1 MAHPQDMFQKYV
13 SSPNGYQMA
22 GADQQNQQQQQQH
35 PQQMHPGLGNMQSS
49 PGFSP
54 MDASGYPV
62 QMYHPQ
68 AYSQQQSPQQQPS
81 HMNYAPPQNMSYIP
95 NQNMQFQSPPNHVQ
109 YQRPPPQAHPA
120 MSHPGMIY
128 NNPAAAAMMSP
139 QTMQQQQQPQGMRP
153 MTAATAAAGNP
164 QFINTFSRPAN
175 GYAMP
180 AGAPMP
186 MNTYSSQHMQ
196 AMQQQPQ
203 QQQQQFMQAQAIPQQ
218 QPQSHQIS
226 RQQIPPQ
233 QQQFQQQFQQ
243 RPPSQQRQQQQSSRA
258 SARPKRSTRNTK
270 KKVTYDESSDD
281 EDDLAFLDEESEQS
295 EDSEFEDETVNHK
308 KKNKK
313 GAQATNATIEPDEV
327 VIIPIG
333 TKVFEKILDYRQNEE
348 TGEDQLLVKYKNMS
362 FHHVEWVPMERIEGE
377 HLGKHR
383 VKKFLQKWNQDG
395 QRGEVFKDHLKVD
408 RVIDEGELQDPTT
421 GENKIY
427 FLVKWNGLFYD
438 ASTWE
443 SEDDLREID
452 SEKIVEFHA
461 RRQIPQQKLADPPQR
476 PTPMVTPFQHYEKSP
491 EYRYGNELRS
501 YQLEGLNWLRFCYY
515 NYRSCILADEMGLGK
530 TVQSVAL
537 LNDIYHNLG
546 IRGPFLII
554 APLSTIQHW
563 IRAFN
568 AWTDLNVIDF
578 RGSNQAR
585 SLIVETEFYYKDMQG
600 LTIPNRYKF
609 DGLVTTYEMA
619 SAGASLLREV
629 QWKAGVFDEAHRL
642 KNKQSKVG
650 EILKTF
656 YIEHKLLL
664 TGTPLQNNLD
674 ELYSLLNFMQPEV
687 FNDERLFFADFGSL
701 QTAAQVERLQG
712 LLKPIMLR
720 RFKEDVEK
728 TIPVKEET
736 VIEVELTNPQKK
748 WYRAIL
754 EKNFSFL
761 KKNAKSNK
769 EMPHLRNIMMQLR
782 KCCIH
787 PYLLE
792 GAEEVILSECHASGP
807 REQFNCLV
815 QSSGKLVLIDKLL
828 KKLIKGNHKVL
839 IFSQFTSCLD
849 ILADYLRGRSY
860 AYERIDGSVPGDQRQ
875 AAIDRFTTLP
885 IQESFVFLLCTRAGG
900 VGINLT
906 AADTCIIF
914 DSDWNP
920 QNDLQAQARCH
931 RIGQTKPVQIYRL
944 ICRNTYEKDMFD
956 RAGIKLGL
964 DKAVMQRSGPSVN
977 DESGTASKNELS
989 KKEIEDLLKKGAYG
1003 AMLDD
1008 ESSTQFCEEDIDQIL
1023 ERRTTVI
1030 KHEGNEKGSIF
1041 SKATFA
1047 AAEDSLGVEID
1058 DPDFWEKWAAKA
1070 NIDATEEVDEN
1081 NLIVYEPR
1089 RRRAVQRFGSRP
1101 IDGSYSSNDNADD
1114 SDAYEEEPQ
1123 ERSINS
1129 SRKKDQTRPW
1139 SLSEKTKYERKLMI
1153 YGYGRW
1159 DLMKPHFP
1167 RRTEKDLKSV
1177 TRALMRKV
1185 IPTIERNN
1193 EEDRKLVEDIEH
1205 ILESDC
1211 RDEVRGDRTVPYSGA
1226 TKKQITEFR
1235 SFLIQAPAEYVEHI
1249 ERKGRNFLLRIQML
1263 YLIRDKIVP
1272 KRWEDAKVLSIPKVT
1287 GSSPAPWW
1295 SDDEDRDLLLGICKH
1310 GYQQY
1315 LAMRNDKEFCFYGRK
1330 YDDSRAGSLEDED
1343 SAPVND
1349 KKETPEIESEDEKED
1364 DENRQI
1370 YVWPSKADIGMRLR
1384 RIIAAFLREQANDA
1398 RKRKLEEKEQ
1408 KKENDRKSRAKER
1421 ESRQAQRAR
1430 AKQQEAS
1437 NRWTKKNKADF
1448 LKTVLSFGLETH
1460 PDDPDIRWSRFKE
1473 IAGLDKK
1480 TDESLNLY
1488 LQKFMISCQET
1499 VSRQKQGGGALNTDD
1514 VKKEEEEPSSPGGP
1528 SQSKTLQ
1535 PQESL
1540 ASRDSSAEPGSSPAA
1555 HDNDGTG
1562 NGDNDENEHH
1572 GVDLVPFDKAR
1583 RALKRIDQMKT
1594 IREKV
1599 MVNPEI
1605 DNLLSNG
1612 RKTSGLPSWWKV
1624 PLHDKG
1630 LLDGIC
1636 KHGIGRHDLILNDPE
1651 LPFYDVKQKV
1661 IEEGS
1666 IENPDSNNTEVME
1679 KLQWPKDL
1687 VIARRIDALCDLVLN
1702 PKSQARRAAGGR
1714 KRKAKVEPSSSS
1726 TEPTKP
1732 TKKATKR
1739 SKKIT
1744 KSKVTLTVKKPVESV
1759 TNREDIEDY
1768 NSDDL
1773 SSGLDDGFSDSGEDT
1788 DTILEEATQRM
1799 RKRYKENNHHKQS
1812 SSASATSPHKH
1823 HESATESPEEKHH
1836 TVPEVS
1842 NRSATP
1848 TYSSS
1853 SESEI
1858 DDDEDTAM
1866 RDSEDF

>member
-1 MAHPQDMFQKYV
+1 MAHQQDMFPKYV
-13 SSPNGYQMA
+13 PSPAYQMA
-22 GADQQNQQQQQQH
+22 GADQQAPQQQQQQ
-35 PQQMHPGLGNMQSS
+35 QMHLGNMQPN
-49 PGFSP
+49 PGFSSV
-54 MDASGYPV
+54 DSGYPI

-68 AYSQQQSPQQQPS
+68 AYPQQQQQQQPPPQQ
-81 HMNYAPPQNMSYIP
+81 HMNYGPPSQGMGYIP
-95 NQNMQFQSPPNHVQ
+95 NQSMQFPQPGHLQ
-109 YQRPPPQAHPA
+109 YQRPPPQHHHPHPA
-120 MSHPGMIY
+120 MSHPGMMY
-128 NNPAAAAMMSP
+128 NSAMMSP
-139 QTMQQQQQPQGMRP
+139 QGMQQGMRP
-153 MTAATAAAGNP
+153 MANP

-175 GYAMP
+175 GYPMP
-180 AGAPMP
+180 AGAPIP
-186 MNTYSSQHMQ
+186 MNAYPHHLQL
-196 AMQQQPQ
+196 Q
-203 QQQQQFMQAQAIPQQ
+203 QQQHQQ
-218 QPQSHQIS
+218 QHQ
-226 RQQIPPQ
+226 QHQ
-233 QQQFQQQFQQ
+233 QQQH
-243 RPPSQQRQQQQSSRA
+243 QRQFIQAQSAQQHYQQHQRAPPQPSRPR
-258 SARPKRSTRNTK
+258 RPTRNAK
-270 KKVTYDESSDD
+270 KKVTYDESSEEEE
-281 EDDLAFLDEESEQS
+281 EDLGFLEEESENS
-295 EDSEFEDETVNHK
+295 DESEFEDDEGSPYK
-308 KKNKK
+308 KKGKK
-313 GAQATNATIEPDEV
+313 GPQAVNATIEPEEAV
-327 VIIPIG
+327 VIPIG
-333 TKVFEKILDYRQNEE
+333 TKVFEKILDYRQSEE

-362 FHHVEWVPMERIEGE
+362 FHHVEWVPMEQIEGE

-395 QRGEVFKDHLKVD
+395 QRGEDFRDYLRPD
-408 RVIDEGELQDPTT
+408 RVIDEGELQDPVT
-421 GENKIY
+421 GENKVY

-443 SEDDLREID
+443 TEDDLRKID
-452 SEKIVEFHA
+452 DSTIEEFHS
-461 RRQIPQQKLADPPQR
+461 RRQIPPQKLANPPQR
-476 PTPMVTPFQHYEKSP
+476 PIPMVTPFAHYEQSP
-491 EYRYGNELRS
+491 MYRYGNELRS
-501 YQLEGLNWLRFCYY
+501 YQLEGLNWLRFCYF

-537 LNDIYHNLG
+537 LNDIYHSLG
-546 IRGPFLII
+546 IRGPFLIV
-554 APLSTIQHW
+554 APLSTVPHW

-585 SLIVETEFYYKDMQG
+585 NLIVETEFYYKDMQG
-600 LTIPNRYKF
+600 NTIPNRYKY
-609 DGLVTTYEMA
+609 DVLVTTYEMA

-642 KNKQSKVG
+642 KNKQSKVL

-687 FNDERLFFADFGSL
+687 FNDERLFFAEFGAL
-701 QTAAQVERLQG
+701 QSAAQVERLQA

-761 KKNAKSNK
+761 KKNSKTNK

-792 GAEEVILSECHASGP
+792 GAEEVILSECHANGP

-828 KKLIKGNHKVL
+828 RKLIKGNHKVL

-849 ILADYLRGRSY
+849 ILADYLRGRQY

-885 IQESFVFLLCTRAGG
+885 IEDSFVFLLCTRAGG

-964 DKAVMQRSGPSVN
+964 DKAVMQRSGPTSH
-977 DESGTASKNELS
+977 DENGNGGKSELS

-1008 ESSTQFCEEDIDQIL
+1008 EASTKFCEEDIDQIL

-1030 KHEGNEKGSIF
+1030 RHEGNEKGSVF
-1041 SKATFA
+1041 SKATFSA
-1047 AAEDSLGVEID
+1047 TEDSLGVEID

-1114 SDAYEEEPQ
+1114 SDAYEEEQ
-1123 ERSINS
+1123 ERS
-1129 SRKKDQTRPW
+1129 RKRDQMRPW

-1167 RRTEKDLKSV
+1167 RRSEKDLKAV

-1185 IPTIERNN
+1185 LPTIERNN
-1193 EEDRKLVEDIEH
+1193 EEDRKLVDDIEH

-1211 RDEVRGDRTVPYSGA
+1211 RDEVRGDRTVPYSSA
-1226 TKKQITEFR
+1226 TKKQTTEFR
-1235 SFLIQAPAEYVEHI
+1235 SFLIQAPADYVEHI

-1272 KRWEDAKVLSIPKVT
+1272 KRWDDAKVLAIPKVT
-1287 GSSPAPWW
+1287 GSAPAPWW
-1295 SDDEDRDLLLGICKH
+1295 GDDEDRDLLLGIYKH

-1315 LAMRNDKEFCFYGRK
+1315 LAMRNDSEFCFYGRK
-1330 YDDSRAGSLEDED
+1330 YDDSRAGSLEDDDGPASNGRKDE
-1343 SAPVND
+1343 
-1349 KKETPEIESEDEKED
+1349 ETPEVEENDEEKPAED
-1364 DENRQI
+1364 DGRQI

-1384 RIIAAFLREQANDA
+1384 RIIAAFLREQANDM
-1398 RKRKLEEKEQ
+1398 RKRKLQEKEQ
-1408 KKENDRKSRAKER
+1408 KKERDRKSRARER

-1430 AKQQEAS
+1430 AKQQEVS
-1437 NRWTKKNKADF
+1437 NRWSKKNKSDF
-1448 LKTVLSFGLETH
+1448 LRTILSFGTETH
-1460 PDDPDIRWSRFKE
+1460 PDEPDVRWTRFKE

-1480 TDESLNLY
+1480 TDESLDLY
-1488 LQKFMISCQET
+1488 LQKFVVSCEEVLKRHKQEQSGAAANST
-1499 VSRQKQGGGALNTDD
+1499 AEGG
-1514 VKKEEEEPSSPGGP
+1514 SPGP
-1528 SQSKTLQ
+1528 SQTVPQLQ
-1535 PQESL
+1535 PQEPL
-1540 ASRDSSAEPGSSPAA
+1540 ASRDSSAEPPQSPLPQDDQASAA
-1555 HDNDGTG
+1555 VDDK
-1562 NGDNDENEHH
+1562 NDEAREEI
-1572 GVDLVPFDKAR
+1572 GDVDLVPYDKAR
-1583 RALKRIDQMKT
+1583 RALKRITQMKM
-1594 IREKV
+1594 IREQV
-1599 MVNPEI
+1599 MVHPEL
-1605 DNLLSNG
+1605 DSLLLNA
-1612 RKTSGLPSWWKV
+1612 RKTSGLPGWWEV

-1630 LLDGIC
+1630 LLQGIC
-1636 KHGIGRHDLILNDPE
+1636 KHGIGRHDLLINDPE
-1651 LPFYDVKQKV
+1651 LPFYDVKQKIV
-1661 IEEGS
+1661 EE
-1666 IENPDSNNTEVME
+1666 ENIQDPEGEGASQVME

-1687 VIARRIDALCDLVLN
+1687 VIARRIDALCDLVLR
-1702 PKSQARRAAGGR
+1702 PKPPPKRQAASR
-1714 KRKAKVEPSSSS
+1714 KRKQPAES
-1726 TEPTKP
+1726 
-1732 TKKATKR
+1732 KAAPLEHAQ
-1739 SKKIT
+1739 
-1744 KSKVTLTVKKPVESV
+1744 SKVTLTVRNPAESSRD
-1759 TNREDIEDY
+1759 TGY
-1768 NSDDL
+1768 QSDDAGI
-1773 SSGLDDGFSDSGEDT
+1773 SSALDDGYSDSGEDT

-1799 RKRYKENNHHKQS
+1799 RKRYKDNNHNQPQPSQQS
-1812 SSASATSPHKH
+1812 QHLHS
-1823 HESATESPEEKHH
+1823 SPESSRHP
-1836 TVPEVS
+1836 TVPEYVHRTS
-1842 NRSATP
+1842 PAP
-1848 TYSSS
+1848 GYSS
-1853 SESEI
+1853 
-1858 DDDEDTAM
+1858 
-1866 RDSEDF
+1866 DSEHDGDDTLMHNNADF

>member
-1 MAHPQDMFQKYV
+1 MATAGGGGGGGGAGGGPMPMNAYPPQHIPQQQSLPPQQQRQFIPAQNVPQQHQFQI
-13 SSPNGYQMA
+13 S
-22 GADQQNQQQQQQH
+22 QQQQYHHQQQLYQQQQQQR
-35 PQQMHPGLGNMQSS
+35 
-49 PGFSP
+49 
-54 MDASGYPV
+54 
-62 QMYHPQ
+62 
-68 AYSQQQSPQQQPS
+68 QQQP
-81 HMNYAPPQNMSYIP
+81 
-95 NQNMQFQSPPNHVQ
+95 
-109 YQRPPPQAHPA
+109 R
-120 MSHPGMIY
+120 
-128 NNPAAAAMMSP
+128 AAAA
-139 QTMQQQQQPQGMRP
+139 
-153 MTAATAAAGNP
+153 
-164 QFINTFSRPAN
+164 
-175 GYAMP
+175 
-180 AGAPMP
+180 
-186 MNTYSSQHMQ
+186 
-196 AMQQQPQ
+196 
-203 QQQQQFMQAQAIPQQ
+203 
-218 QPQSHQIS
+218 
-226 RQQIPPQ
+226 
-233 QQQFQQQFQQ
+233 
-243 RPPSQQRQQQQSSRA
+243 
-258 SARPKRSTRNTK
+258 ARPKRPTRNVK

-281 EDDLAFLDEESEQS
+281 EEEDLAFLEEESEQS
-295 EDSEFEDETVNHK
+295 EESEFEDDEPVVSLK
-308 KKNKK
+308 KKGKK
-313 GAQATNATIEPDEV
+313 GPQATNATIEPEEV
-327 VIIPIG
+327 VVIPIG

-348 TGEDQLLVKYKNMS
+348 TDQDELLVKYKNMS
-362 FHHVEWVPMERIEGE
+362 FHHVEWVPLKRIEGE

-395 QRGEVFKDHLKVD
+395 QRGEDFRDHLKVD
-408 RVIDEGELQDPTT
+408 RVIDEGELQDPAS
-421 GENKIY
+421 GETKIF

-443 SEDDLREID
+443 TEEDLRKID
-452 SEKIVEFHA
+452 ALKIDEFHQ
-461 RRQIPQQKLADPPQR
+461 RRQIPQEKLANSPPR
-476 PTPMVTPFQHYEKSP
+476 PTPMTPFQHYDQSP
-491 EYRYGNELRS
+491 DYRYTNELRS
-501 YQLEGLNWLRFCYY
+501 YQLEGLNWLRFCYH

-537 LNDIYHNLG
+537 LNDIYYTLG
-546 IRGPFLII
+546 IRGPFLIV
-554 APLSTIQHW
+554 APLSTVPHW

-568 AWTDLNVIDF
+568 AWTELNVIDF
-578 RGSNQAR
+578 RGSNHAR

-600 LTIPNRYKF
+600 AIIPNRYKF
-609 DGLVTTYEMA
+609 DVLVTTYEMA

-642 KNKQSKVG
+642 KNKQSKVL

-687 FNDERLFFADFGSL
+687 FNDERLFFAEFGTL
-701 QTAAQVERLQG
+701 QTAAQVERLQA

-761 KKNAKSNK
+761 KKNAKTNK

-792 GAEEVILSECHASGP
+792 GAEEVILSECHASVP

-828 KKLIKGNHKVL
+828 RKLIKGNHKVL

-964 DKAVMQRSGPSVN
+964 DKAVMQRSGVATTDDSAGG
-977 DESGTASKNELS
+977 SSKNELS

-1008 ESSTQFCEEDIDQIL
+1008 EASTKFCEEDIDQIL

-1030 KHEGNEKGSIF
+1030 RHEGNEKGSVF
-1041 SKATFA
+1041 SKATFSA
-1047 AAEDSLGVEID
+1047 TEDSVSVEID

-1070 NIDATEEVDEN
+1070 NIDAAEEVDEN

-1089 RRRAVQRFGSRP
+1089 RRRTVQRFGSRP
-1101 IDGSYSSNDNADD
+1101 IDGSYSSNDNAED
-1114 SDAYEEEPQ
+1114 SDAYEEEQ
-1123 ERSINS
+1123 EKT
-1129 SRKKDQTRPW
+1129 RKKDQTRAW

-1167 RRTEKDLKSV
+1167 RRSEKDLKSV

-1185 IPTIERNN
+1185 VPTIEPNN
-1193 EEDRKLVEDIEH
+1193 EEDRKLVDDIDQ

-1235 SFLIQAPAEYVEHI
+1235 SFLDQAPAEYVEHI

-1272 KRWEDAKVLSIPKVT
+1272 KRWEDAKELTIPKVT
-1287 GSSPAPWW
+1287 GSAPAPWW
-1295 SDDEDRDLLLGICKH
+1295 GDDEDRDLLLGICKH

-1315 LAMRNDKEFCFYGRK
+1315 LAMRNDSEFCFYGRK

-1343 SAPVND
+1343 SAPISNG
-1349 KKETPEIESEDEKED
+1349 KKEEATPEVEEKED
-1364 DENRQI
+1364 EDDERQV

-1398 RKRKLEEKEQ
+1398 RKRKVQEKEQ
-1408 KKENDRKSRAKER
+1408 KKERDRKSRAKER

-1430 AKQQEAS
+1430 AKQQEIS

-1448 LKTVLSFGLETH
+1448 LRTILSFGLETH
-1460 PDDPDIRWSRFKE
+1460 PDETDVQWGRFKE
-1473 IAGLDKK
+1473 IAGLEKK
-1480 TDESLNLY
+1480 TDESLDLY
-1488 LQKFMISCQET
+1488 LQKFLASCEETLKRPKPEQEN
-1499 VSRQKQGGGALNTDD
+1499 QKATGNHDDDNGTGGAS
-1514 VKKEEEEPSSPGGP
+1514 VKAEEDSASPEPSQQVKS
-1528 SQSKTLQ
+1528 LQ
-1535 PQESL
+1535 AAQDNNNNL
-1540 ASRDSSAEPGSSPAA
+1540 TSRDSSVEPPQSPPPAQDDKHA
-1555 HDNDGTG
+1555 GEREEL
-1562 NGDNDENEHH
+1562 GDA
-1572 GVDLVPFDKAR
+1572 DLVPYDKAR
-1583 RALKRIDQMKT
+1583 RALKRIEQMKT

-1599 MVNPEI
+1599 MVNPEL
-1605 DNLLSNG
+1605 DSLLANA
-1612 RKTSGLPSWWKV
+1612 RKTSGLPNWWEV
-1624 PLHDKG
+1624 PRHDKG
-1630 LLDGIC
+1630 LLQGIC
-1636 KHGIGRHDLILNDPE
+1636 THGIGRHDLLINDPE
-1651 LPFYDVKQKV
+1651 LPFYDSKQKIMEQDGDIGV
-1661 IEEGS
+1661 G
-1666 IENPDSNNTEVME
+1666 ENTDTVMD

-1702 PKSQARRAAGGR
+1702 PKSHSKRFKGGR
-1714 KRKAKVEPSSSS
+1714 KRKARLILPAGSGGGGGAEMP
-1726 TEPTKP
+1726 
-1732 TKKATKR
+1732 KR
-1739 SKKIT
+1739 SLKGGNNT
-1744 KSKVTLTVKKPVESV
+1744 TNSKLKLTVKEPEESSSKD
-1759 TNREDIEDY
+1759 TGY
-1768 NSDDL
+1768 NSNDL
-1773 SSGLDDGFSDSGEDT
+1773 SSGLDYSDDSGEDT

-1799 RKRYKENNHHKQS
+1799 RKRYKGNNDHSEQQQPSSSIAPAPAPASSSSSPPLPKPPQS
-1812 SSASATSPHKH
+1812 SS
-1823 HESATESPEEKHH
+1823 
-1836 TVPEVS
+1836 
-1842 NRSATP
+1842 
-1848 TYSSS
+1848 SSQRQVAS
-1853 SESEI
+1853 SESSDEKHSVVPEADI
-1858 DDDEDTAM
+1858 ISAADDDDDYSTDSDDQDEDVHM
-1866 RDSEDF
+1866 RDNDEF

>member
-1 MAHPQDMFQKYV
+1 
-13 SSPNGYQMA
+13 
-22 GADQQNQQQQQQH
+22 
-35 PQQMHPGLGNMQSS
+35 
-49 PGFSP
+49 

-68 AYSQQQSPQQQPS
+68 TYPQQQQQPQQQA
-81 HMNYAPPQNMSYIP
+81 HMNYGAPPQNMGYMP
-95 NQNMQFQSPPNHVQ
+95 NQQNIQFQSPNHVQ
-109 YQRPPPQAHPA
+109 YQRPPPQPHPS
-120 MSHPGMIY
+120 MSHPGMMY
-128 NNPAAAAMMSP
+128 NNPAVAAAAMMSP
-139 QTMQQQQQPQGMRP
+139 QGMQQGMRPMSSANAAAAAAANPQFMNTFSRSTNGYAMPAAAPMPMNAYPPQQQQHIQMQQQQQP
-153 MTAATAAAGNP
+153 
-164 QFINTFSRPAN
+164 
-175 GYAMP
+175 
-180 AGAPMP
+180 
-186 MNTYSSQHMQ
+186 
-196 AMQQQPQ
+196 
-203 QQQQQFMQAQAIPQQ
+203 PQQ
-218 QPQSHQIS
+218 QPQ
-226 RQQIPPQ
+226 RQQFMQQAQTMPQQQQPMARPQQQPPFRQTPQ
-233 QQQFQQQFQQ
+233 QQQFLHH
-243 RPPSQQRQQQQSSRA
+243 QQQQQPPQPQKAAATPS
-258 SARPKRSTRNTK
+258 RPKRSTRTTK
-270 KKVTYDESSDD
+270 KKVTYDESSDE

-295 EDSEFEDETVNHK
+295 DESEFEDESVNYK
-308 KKNKK
+308 KKGKK
-313 GAQATNATIEPDEV
+313 GGAQATNATIEPDEV

-333 TKVFEKILDYRQNEE
+333 TKVFEKILDYRHHSE
-348 TGEDQLLVKYKNMS
+348 TGEDQLMVKYKNMS
-362 FHHVEWVPMERIEGE
+362 FHHVEWVPLERIQGE

-395 QRGEVFKDHLKVD
+395 QRGEDFRDHLKVD

-421 GENKIY
+421 GENKIF

-443 SEDDLREID
+443 SEEDLRKID
-452 SEKIVEFHA
+452 VEKIDEFHA
-461 RRQIPQQKLADPPQR
+461 RRQIPQQKLADSPQR

-491 EYRYGNELRS
+491 EYKYGNELRS

-537 LNDIYHNLG
+537 LNDIYFNLG

-554 APLSTIQHW
+554 APLSTVPHW
-563 IRAFN
+563 IRAIN

-609 DGLVTTYEMA
+609 DVIVTTYEMA

-687 FNDERLFFADFGSL
+687 FNDERLFFQEFGSL
-701 QTAAQVERLQG
+701 QSAAQVERLQA

-761 KKNAKSNK
+761 KKNAKTNK

-792 GAEEVILSECHASGP
+792 GAEEVILSECHATGP

-964 DKAVMQRSGPSVN
+964 DKAVMQRSGPTSSDDN
-977 DESGTASKNELS
+977 GSSGKSELT

-1008 ESSTQFCEEDIDQIL
+1008 EASTQFCEEDIDQIL

-1041 SKATFA
+1041 SKATFS
-1047 AAEDSLGVEID
+1047 AAEDNLGVEID

-1101 IDGSYSSNDNADD
+1101 IDGSYSSNDNAED
-1114 SDAYEEEPQ
+1114 SDAYEEEH
-1123 ERSINS
+1123 EK

-1185 IPTIERNN
+1185 VPIIERNN
-1193 EEDRKLVEDIEH
+1193 EEDRKLVEDINQ

-1211 RDEVRGDRTVPYSGA
+1211 REEVRGDRSVPYSSA

-1272 KRWEDAKVLSIPKVT
+1272 NKWEDAKVLSIPKVT

-1295 SDDEDRDLLLGICKH
+1295 GDDEDRDLLLGICKH

-1343 SAPVND
+1343 SAPVNNG
-1349 KKETPEIESEDEKED
+1349 KKDTPEMEESEDEKEG
-1364 DENRQI
+1364 DENQQI

-1398 RKRKLEEKEQ
+1398 RKRKLQEKEQ

-1437 NRWTKKNKADF
+1437 NRWTKKNKSDF
-1448 LKTVLSFGLETH
+1448 LRTVLSFGIDSH
-1460 PDDPDIRWSRFKE
+1460 PDDPNIRWIRFKE

-1488 LQKFMISCQET
+1488 YQKFLASCQDS
-1499 VSRQKQGGGALNTDD
+1499 VKRQKQVSSEVSSSATANQEEDD
-1514 VKKEEEEPSSPGGP
+1514 VKKEDESSPGP
-1528 SQSKTLQ
+1528 SGKSSGSLLQ
-1535 PQESL
+1535 AQESMM
-1540 ASRDSSAEPGSSPAA
+1540 SRDSSVEPGQE
-1555 HDNDGTG
+1555 NDGAG
-1562 NGDNDENEHH
+1562 GHGDHDDHEHA
-1572 GVDLVPFDKAR
+1572 GAELVPFDKAR
-1583 RALKRIDQMKT
+1583 RALKRIEQMKT

-1599 MVNPEI
+1599 MTNPEI
-1605 DNLLSNG
+1605 DALLGNG
-1612 RKTSGLPSWWKV
+1612 RKTSGLPSWWQV
-1624 PLHDKG
+1624 PRHDKG
-1630 LLDGIC
+1630 LLEGIC
-1636 KHGIGRHDLILNDPE
+1636 KHGIGRHDLMINDPE
-1651 LPFYDVKQKV
+1651 LPFFEVKQK
-1661 IEEGS
+1661 IIQEESIQDPDTTGS
-1666 IENPDSNNTEVME
+1666 ETVME

-1702 PKSQARRAAGGR
+1702 PKPQAKKATGGGR
-1714 KRKAKVEPSSSS
+1714 KRKVKADASSSTTPTA
-1726 TEPTKP
+1726 TEPTK
-1732 TKKATKR
+1732 KSTKR
-1739 SKKIT
+1739 SRKIT
-1744 KSKVTLTVKKPVESV
+1744 KSKVTLTVKKPVESIRPKSPV
-1759 TNREDIEDY
+1759 LDDY

-1773 SSGLDDGFSDSGEDT
+1773 SSGLDDGYSDSGEDT

-1799 RKRYKENNHHKQS
+1799 RKRFKENNHKK
-1812 SSASATSPHKH
+1812 SSASSSSPKPTKPKKVQKHARLPETS
-1823 HESATESPEEKHH
+1823 ESPVEDIDDDEEEEKDEPM
-1836 TVPEVS
+1836 VPQVTHRPTS
-1842 NRSATP
+1842 SPP

-1853 SESEI
+1853 DSENYDD
-1858 DDDEDTAM
+1858 DDDEDTPM